1 MTIFNTTLRYLFSLA
16 MAIASV
22 LGFASTPALV
32 AARQVSS
39 LDAIFLMHC
48 SALAAAVFALLAAEA
63 RVEWPLSITRTVEVR
78 TKPVVSCRLFLRRAQ
93 A

>member
-1 MTIFNTTLRYLFSLA
+1 MTIFNATLRYLFSLA

-32 AARQVSS
+32 AARQVST
-39 LDAIFLMHC
+39 LEAMFLLQG

-63 RVEWPLSITRTVEVR
+63 RVEWPLSITRTVEMR
-78 TKPVVSCRLFLRRAQ
+78 TKPVRSGRLFLRRAEG
-93 A
+93 